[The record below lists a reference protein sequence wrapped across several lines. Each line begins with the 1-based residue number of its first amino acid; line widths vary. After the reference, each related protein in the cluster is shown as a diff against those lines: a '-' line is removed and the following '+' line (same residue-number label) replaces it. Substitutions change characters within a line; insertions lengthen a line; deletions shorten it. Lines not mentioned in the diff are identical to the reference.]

1 MGFNANLQ
9 SQITNLLKQNHLYL
23 ATAESCT
30 GGLLGHLITNTPGA
44 SAYYLGGQI
53 AYTNQAKM
61 RWLGVRTET
70 LARCGAVS
78 RETVLE
84 MAQGIRCAFGGE
96 MGEEKIISLSI
107 SGIAGPDGGTDAKPV
122 GTVWIGLASPWG
134 DEASEFHFNGDRL
147 AIKMQSAEQTLKMLL
162 DWLKHHI

>member
-1 MGFNANLQ
+1 MDITLHP
-9 SQITNLLKQNHLYL
+9 QIADLLKQNHLYL

-53 AYTNQAKM
+53 AYTNQAKI
-61 RWLGVRTET
+61 RWLGVRPET

-84 MAQGIRCAFGGE
+84 MAQGIRRAFGDK
-96 MGEEKIISLSI
+96 MGKEKIISLSI

-122 GTVWIGLASPWG
+122 GTVWIGLSSPWG
-134 DEASEFHFNGDRL
+134 DEAMKFHFHGDRL
-147 AIKMQSAEQTLKMLL
+147 AIKMQSAEQALEMLL
-162 DWLKHHI
+162 DVLVNN